1 MTRIYNKLIRDNI
14 PEICRDDNKIAVTKT
29 LNDNKYRKA
38 LRRKLLEE
46 THEYL
51 ASEELSELA
60 DILEVVD
67 ALAKLQ
73 GSDFE
78 GIIRLKNEKALKNGS
93 FDKRLL
99 LIKTKDIL

>member
-1 MTRIYNKLIRDNI
+1 MIYYKLIRDNI
-14 PEICRDDNKIAVTKT
+14 PEICRQNGKTAVTKT
-29 LNDNKYRKA
+29 LDDKKYRKA
-38 LRRKLLEE
+38 LRKKLLEE
-46 THEYL
+46 TNEYL

-78 GIIRLKNEKALKNGS
+78 KVMELKKKKAETNGA
-93 FDKRLL
+93 FDERLL
-99 LIKTKDIL
+99 LIRTKKIAQ